1 MDEVQTESAKR
12 STRTS
17 PRSRKSPRSPTNN
30 NNNNNNKS
38 GNNTT
43 ALAEYEKWMRV
54 AQKQKMNAHAMQAPF
69 VGGGR
74 RQTYFSNMRDGHND
88 KMIRI
93 NSAGK
98 DAIIK
103 AAEAYKK
110 ANQWD

>member
-1 MDEVQTESAKR
+1 
-12 STRTS
+12 
-17 PRSRKSPRSPTNN
+17 
-30 NNNNNNKS
+30 
-38 GNNTT
+38 
-43 ALAEYEKWMRV
+43 
-54 AQKQKMNAHAMQAPF
+54 MQAPF